1 MRGQIVHTV
10 TIPAGGAPD
19 ERGAVPFRS
28 TKSSPGYG
36 EYYPAYVSLER
47 LDGIYVHGVNASVH
61 VKSFHGRHVIVEV
74 AAPFEGDAA
83 APIAAFKDALHMEA
97 DRAARR
103 YGDISLREEYTFYGI
118 SDYDD
123 GDRLITENRL
133 LIAQLLKDETAGLTD
148 DEIETTLASS
158 LRYDRDDFTVIEWD
172 GALILDKSEEFE
184 DTITLIELANIQL
197 VAYRELDAR
206 LTSHISGI
214 RGMGEIRAPNIFRLS
229 RTLRAIMR
237 ARAESLYHLDAIG
250 DALKLYGDWYDARVY
265 SLAARKLYLDKWRQT
280 VEDKLALLEKIF
292 EMVSALQGEM
302 YNIGLEFSI
311 VALIVLEIG
320 LALWGVK

>member
-10 TIPAGGAPD
+10 TIPSGGAPE
-19 ERGAVPFRS
+19 ERGSVPFRG
-28 TKSSPGYG
+28 TKSSPGYD

-47 LDGIYVHGVNASVH
+47 LDGIHVHGVSVSLH
-61 VKSFHGRHVIVEV
+61 VKSFHGRHVIVEA

-83 APIAAFKDALHMEA
+83 APIAAFKDALHVEA
-97 DRAARR
+97 GRVARR
-103 YGDISLREEYTFYGI
+103 YGDLALREEYTFYCV
-118 SDYDD
+118 SDYED

-133 LIAQLLKDETAGLTD
+133 LIAQLLKDEAAGLTEE
-148 DEIETTLASS
+148 EIEITLASS

-172 GALILDKSEEFE
+172 GALILDKREEFE

-206 LTSHISGI
+206 LTAHIAGI
-214 RGMGEIRAPNIFRLS
+214 RGMGEIRTPNIFRLS

-265 SLAARKLYLDKWRQT
+265 SLAARKLYLDKWRTT

-292 EMVSALQGEM
+292 EMVAALQGEM

-311 VALIVLEIG
+311 VALIVLEIA